1 MTHSRRSVLRR
12 GAGLA
17 VAGTAASLAGC
28 SGTTN
33 GGSGGFDAG
42 YAAFF
47 TLNDWANQVAG
58 DHASFEDPVDV
69 GQLGHGWTPDGNLA
83 VDVAS
88 TDAFVYPRQLGVLVG
103 AGSGRDA
110 GGRLRHGRRDRRARR
125 AGRGPP

>member
-12 GAGLA
+12 GAAGLA

-47 TLNDWANQVAG
+47 HPQ
-58 DHASFEDPVDV
+58 
-69 GQLGHGWTPDGNLA
+69 
-83 VDVAS
+83 
-88 TDAFVYPRQLGVLVG
+88 
-103 AGSGRDA
+103 
-110 GGRLRHGRRDRRARR
+110 
-125 AGRGPP
+125 